1 MQVKSN
7 KSEIISLKQGV
18 TQVVTLEN
26 ARLIAKFL
34 RLGFKSFLSFYNI
47 VTFYHP
53 MYHNA
58 TGFIKLQAFWN
69 LNNRD
74 TDFNTTIANI
84 LEQLKYD

>member
-7 KSEIISLKQGV
+7 KSEISFLKQGV
-18 TQVVTLEN
+18 TQVIALEN
-26 ARLIAKFL
+26 ARLITNFL
-34 RLGFKSFLSFYNI
+34 ALGFKSFTAFYNI

-53 MYHNA
+53 MFDNA
-58 TGFIKLQAFWN
+58 AGLIKLQAFWN